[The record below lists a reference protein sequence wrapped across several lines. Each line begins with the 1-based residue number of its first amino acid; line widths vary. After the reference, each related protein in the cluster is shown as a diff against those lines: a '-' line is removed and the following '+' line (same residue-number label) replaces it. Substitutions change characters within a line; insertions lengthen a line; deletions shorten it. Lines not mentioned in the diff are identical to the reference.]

1 MRRDDVGRGRW
12 RCLEKSGDCA
22 LYQLHEGEP
31 VADDWWEKR
40 GREVGEKENSWGTK
54 KWKCCDEIDEV

>member
-1 MRRDDVGRGRW
+1 
-12 RCLEKSGDCA
+12 LEKSGDCA

-40 GREVGEKENSWGTK
+40 GREVGEKEDSWGTK